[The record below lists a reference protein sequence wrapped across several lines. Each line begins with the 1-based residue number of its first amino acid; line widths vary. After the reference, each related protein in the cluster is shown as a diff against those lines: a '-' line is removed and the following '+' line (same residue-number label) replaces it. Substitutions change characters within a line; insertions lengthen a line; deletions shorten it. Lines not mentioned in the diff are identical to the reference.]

1 MPKVTEYFCDRCN
14 EKISMRKVTK
24 ITCNDYIYGSN
35 EFYLCYKC
43 SKDFEKFI
51 KNEKEKK

>member
-1 MPKVTEYFCDRCN
+1 MPKVTEYFCDRCK

-51 KNEKEKK
+51 KNEKEEK